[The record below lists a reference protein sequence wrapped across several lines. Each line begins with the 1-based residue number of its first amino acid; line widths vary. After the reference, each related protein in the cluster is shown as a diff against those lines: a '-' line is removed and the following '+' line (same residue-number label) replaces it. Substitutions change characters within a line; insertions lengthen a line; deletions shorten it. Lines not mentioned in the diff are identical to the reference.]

1 VIRDRKPLKQWSKGR
16 ATLVGDAA
24 HPTSPYAGYGAG
36 MATEDG
42 YFIGRRLAGVD
53 LSDYDAVRRA
63 LDAFEAP
70 RKPHTARQSQH
81 AYVLGQV
88 FHHAPRAL
96 QPVRDAILDRTPLM
110 QKVVGDSTPSSILT
124 QLSEI
129 DRAEARFTA
138 LLGLGGTHDTAS

>member
-42 YFIGRRLAGVD
+42 CFIGRRLAGVG
-53 LSDYDAVRRA
+53 LSDYAAVRHA

-70 RKPHTARQSQH
+70 PPASRTPPDSPSTPTPSGRSSITR
-81 AYVLGQV
+81 
-88 FHHAPRAL
+88 RAL
-96 QPVRDAILDRTPLM
+96 CNRSGTR
-110 QKVVGDSTPSSILT
+110 SW
-124 QLSEI
+124 
-129 DRAEARFTA
+129 TA
-138 LLGLGGTHDTAS
+138 PH